1 MTAADIAAGLRLC
14 RASRWNQLEEDW
26 RMFVEPPSGAWLLER
41 GDTVIGTAAL
51 ARYDKLAWVAMMLVD
66 PAERRAGHG
75 GRLLSA
81 ALDAADGASCVG
93 LDATPLGQPLYRK
106 FGFVESYSLLR
117 MTWGRPPGLPSLGRP
132 GGLPHVITPTDLPAI
147 CLMDREI
154 FGADR
159 SSLLSSLLAR
169 SPESAWTIEGQ
180 GYCFGRPGH
189 LYHQLG
195 PIVASDFDTARALV
209 THALAAHPGTIDVP
223 LLDPA
228 WIDWLKSIGFLE
240 ERPFVRMFL
249 RGHVHPGNPAR
260 QYAITGPEFA

>member
-51 ARYDKLAWVAMMLVD
+51 ARYDRLAWVAMMLVD
-66 PAERRAGHG
+66 PAARCAGHG

-81 ALDAADGASCVG
+81 ALDAAHGASCVG

-106 FGFVESYSLLR
+106 FGFVLSYSLMRLV
-117 MTWGRPPGLPSLGRP
+117 GQALSLQPALSR
-132 GGLPHVITPTDLPAI
+132 LAARRVNTSDLPAI
-147 CLMDREI
+147 YHMDRNI

-159 SSLLSSLLAR
+159 SRLLSSLLAR
-169 SPESAWTIEGQ
+169 SAESAWTIDGR

-195 PIVASDFDTARALV
+195 PIVATDPDTARCLI
-209 THALAAHPGTIDVP
+209 THALTAHPCTIDVP

-260 QYAITGPEFA
+260 QYAIAGPEFA